1 MNAGSGSTSPSGDRD
16 LLVLCP
22 PVGPSMRTECQH
34 IPADWK
40 RTPIL
45 EDRREPVS
53 LGWTGRAGGVDL
65 RITTERRLQ
74 SVSSAGK
81 ACEFLTAVQ
90 LRVVRR
96 ALPCPALE
104 TLQVRRCTLPL
115 PPICRCTASELESWR
130 SGRLGC
136 SSDRHQQRQR
146 VGDRELTAQHPEHI
160 RVSRGVARAVAPLIT
175 LPSIVQSKPSNGN
188 AVQPGCAPAQFAQA
202 SLPHTWGLPDIALP
216 N

>member
-81 ACEFLTAVQ
+81 ACEFYGRAAPRGPASLAVSGARDLAGQ
-90 LRVVRR
+90 
-96 ALPCPALE
+96 ALHLALA
-104 TLQVRRCTLPL
+104 TDLSLH
-115 PPICRCTASELESWR
+115 
-130 SGRLGC
+130 GLGT
-136 SSDRHQQRQR
+136 
-146 VGDRELTAQHPEHI
+146 RELAIGTL
-160 RVSRGVARAVAPLIT
+160 GLVAETVT
-175 LPSIVQSKPSNGN
+175 SSGSG
-188 AVQPGCAPAQFAQA
+188 
-202 SLPHTWGLPDIALP
+202 
-216 N
+216 